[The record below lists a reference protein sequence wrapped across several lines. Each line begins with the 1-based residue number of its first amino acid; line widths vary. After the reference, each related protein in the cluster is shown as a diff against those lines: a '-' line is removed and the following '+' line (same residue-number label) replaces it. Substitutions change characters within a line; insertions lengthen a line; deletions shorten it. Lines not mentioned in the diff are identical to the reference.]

1 MGEQAGVYDAI
12 DSIVH
17 GFAGLPL
24 KTNNV
29 LEQAE
34 DTVVNASIALRDM
47 WEDNKSEDKATF
59 KRSKLS
65 IKTLMDNEESN
76 DFYIISEK
84 MEPEGEAEIIQ
95 ENTEALDETRFF
107 DDSEEEIETVEDEV
121 EEIEDD
127 NYPEEFDAEKQIK
140 TKTQEIMQLME
151 TINDNNNEIV
161 S

>member
-1 MGEQAGVYDAI
+1 M
-12 DSIVH
+12 
-17 GFAGLPL
+17 
-24 KTNNV
+24 

-34 DTVVNASIALRDM
+34 DTVVDASIALRDM
-47 WEDNKSEDKATF
+47 WEDNKSEDTETL

-76 DFYIISEK
+76 DFYTIAEK
-84 MEPEGEAEIIQ
+84 LEPEDEVEII
-95 ENTEALDETRFF
+95 EEDTKPFDETRYF
-107 DDSEEEIETVEDEV
+107 DDTEKEIETVEDEV

-127 NYPEEFDAEKQIK
+127 SYPEEFDAEKQIK

-161 S
+161 R

>member
-1 MGEQAGVYDAI
+1 M
-12 DSIVH
+12 
-17 GFAGLPL
+17 
-24 KTNNV
+24 

-34 DTVVNASIALRDM
+34 DTVVDASIALRDM
-47 WEDNKSEDKATF
+47 WEDNKSEDTETL

-76 DFYIISEK
+76 DFYTISEK
-84 MEPEGEAEIIQ
+84 MEPEEEAKTIQ
-95 ENTEALDETRFF
+95 EDTKPLDETKYF
-107 DDSEEEIETVEDEV
+107 DDTEKEIETVEDEV

-127 NYPEEFDAEKQIK
+127 GHPEEFDAEKQIK

-161 S
+161 R